1 MEGAEGGG
9 HDVTGEDG
17 CQEQRG
23 GTGTATN
30 GGREREE
37 TTGTRKRKGHKIVY
51 LPNNVKYIQQFKTKI
66 LQTHTCI
73 KQIYCF
79 NQFCCNIPAKNFYE
93 PIKI

>member
-1 MEGAEGGG
+1 MPCRDTCRFLLFSPGQDLEGAEGGG

-37 TTGTRKRKGHKIVY
+37 TTGTRKRKGHKFVY
-51 LPNNVKYIQQFKTKI
+51 LPNNV
-66 LQTHTCI
+66 
-73 KQIYCF
+73 IYT
-79 NQFCCNIPAKNFYE
+79 AT
-93 PIKI
+93 

>member
-1 MEGAEGGG
+1 MPCRDTCYSFLLFSPGQDLEGAEAGG

-37 TTGTRKRKGHKIVY
+37 TTSTRKRKGHKIVY
-51 LPNNVKYIQQFKTKI
+51 LPNNV
-66 LQTHTCI
+66 
-73 KQIYCF
+73 IYTA
-79 NQFCCNIPAKNFYE
+79 I
-93 PIKI
+93 